1 MNIVLIGFMG
11 CGKTTIGR
19 KLAVR
24 LGYRFVDTDYQIEK
38 EQKSRVKEIFSTFGE
53 THFRGLETDLLTRL
67 TKVDNT
73 IVATGGGILT
83 TAGNMEIIQRIGSS
97 FYLKA
102 CVEDIFERISR
113 NDKRPMLQTENPLQ
127 TVIALLDKRQVYY
140 EQADYTINTAS
151 LKMWNI
157 VSQIINTL

>member
-24 LGYRFVDTDYQIEK
+24 LGYRFIDTDYQIER
-38 EQKSRVKEIFSTFGE
+38 EQNTRVKEIFSNYGE
-53 THFRGLETDLLTRL
+53 PHFRALETGLLQRL
-67 TKVDNT
+67 TKVNNT

-83 TAGNMEIIQRIGSS
+83 TSGNLEIIQRIGKSI
-97 FYLKA
+97 YLKA

-127 TVIALLDKRQVYY
+127 TVIALLDKRQGYY
-140 EQADYTINTAS
+140 ERADYTINTAC
-151 LKMWNI
+151 LRMGNI
-157 VSQIINTL
+157 VSHIIDTL

>member
-1 MNIVLIGFMG
+1 MG

-24 LGYRFVDTDYQIEK
+24 LGYRFIDTDYQIEK
-38 EQKSRVKEIFSTFGE
+38 EQRIRVKEIFSKLGE
-53 THFRGLETDLLTRL
+53 PYFRALETDLLQRL
-67 TKVDNT
+67 TKVNNT

-83 TAGNMEIIQRIGSS
+83 TPGNLEIIKRIGKSI
-97 FYLKA
+97 YLKA

-127 TVIALLDKRQVYY
+127 TVIALLEKRQKYY
-140 EQADYTINTAS
+140 EQADYTINTNS
-151 LKMWNI
+151 LKMGNI
-157 VSQIINTL
+157 VSQIIIEL